1 VKKLMV
7 MAGGTGGHIYPAM
20 AVARMWQD
28 EGGEVV
34 WLGTPEGMESTLV
47 PQAGFK
53 LETVPVQGI
62 RGKGVKALVVAPL
75 RLLKAIWLAYRIISR
90 QQPDVVLGMGGF
102 VAGPGGVASW
112 LMRKP
117 LVIHEQNAIA
127 GLTNRWLS
135 RLATAALE
143 AFPSTFPATVAA
155 RTVGNPVRQELFEIE
170 PAQPHQPLRL
180 LVLGGSL
187 GAQRLNEL
195 MPIVAKE
202 LVTAGK
208 LEIVHQSG
216 ARNLQA
222 TLEGYQQQGVA
233 VDASQGVRVVP
244 YLQQIDEVYRWAD
257 LVLCRSG
264 AMTVSELAMVGR
276 PSILIPFPFAVDD
289 HQTANGA
296 FLQQQ
301 GAAEMVQQRE
311 LSSDQLIQRVNQFIE
326 QPDRIEQMGRAAKAA
341 AEPEATR
348 QVKEICKM
356 LCRE

>member
-1 VKKLMV
+1 
-7 MAGGTGGHIYPAM
+7 
-20 AVARMWQD
+20 
-28 EGGEVV
+28 
-34 WLGTPEGMESTLV
+34 
-47 PQAGFK
+47 
-53 LETVPVQGI
+53 
-62 RGKGVKALVVAPL
+62 
-75 RLLKAIWLAYRIISR
+75 
-90 QQPDVVLGMGGF
+90 
-102 VAGPGGVASW
+102 
-112 LMRKP
+112 
-117 LVIHEQNAIA
+117 
-127 GLTNRWLS
+127 
-135 RLATAALE
+135 
-143 AFPSTFPATVAA
+143 ATVAA